1 MVIVDLSRSLESI
14 ISYSNL
20 LAQRMKTNDRNIS
33 DYTVIAHKKMD
44 QAAWNVD
51 CDFVAQLSS
60 STINSGVLFLRF
72 SPEGENLLMKWLR
85 NFIYHRKKGLIWVDD
100 QVRYTLRSM
109 I

>member
-1 MVIVDLSRSLESI
+1 MILDLSRSLESI

-20 LAQRMKTNDRNIS
+20 LVKRGKSSDKNIRE
-33 DYTVIAHKKMD
+33 YTVPANKKPN
-44 QAAWNVD
+44 QGAWSVD
-51 CDFVAQLSS
+51 CEFIAQLSS
-60 STINSGVLFLRF
+60 TTINSGVLFFRF